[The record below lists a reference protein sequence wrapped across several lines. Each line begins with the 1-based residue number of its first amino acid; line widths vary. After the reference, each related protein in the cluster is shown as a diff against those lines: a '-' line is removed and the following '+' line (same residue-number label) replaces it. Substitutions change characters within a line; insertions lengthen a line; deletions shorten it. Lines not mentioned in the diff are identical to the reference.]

1 MAERQR
7 FLCDEMLARLGRWLR
22 AAGYDTEIAAP
33 GLADRDLIELART
46 HGRLLITRD
55 RKFLEY
61 KDAAERV
68 LVLHANELEACVRE
82 LSQRLSLDWQYRPFS
97 RCMVCNTPLQ
107 QARPEELAQVPE
119 QARARVERLYK
130 CQGCQRLYWEGSH
143 VRRMSRQLQRWQ
155 QAV

>member
-22 AAGYDTEIAAP
+22 AAGYDTEIAVP
-33 GLADRDLIELART
+33 GLADRDLIEQARA

-61 KDAAERV
+61 KDADTRV
-68 LVLHANELEACVRE
+68 LVLRANALDACVRE
-82 LSQRLSLDWQYRPFS
+82 LSARVPLDWQYRPFS

-107 QARPEELAQVPE
+107 PARADELDQVPE
-119 QARARVERLYK
+119 QARASVEHLYK
-130 CQGCQRLYWEGSH
+130 CHDCQRLYWEGSH
-143 VRRMSRQLQRWQ
+143 VRRMNRQLERWQ
-155 QAV
+155 ASA